1 VAELSVRQQND
12 GETKM
17 GCMNNGRINM
27 MQLVNGFAIGGGEMK
42 VLELVQR
49 LDKDRYDIT
58 VCSVGQ
64 GGPLEAEFRKAV
76 PRVEVYEKKFSFDLS
91 LVTKVAR
98 LMREQHIE
106 ILQTTLFYADVIGAY
121 AAALAKV
128 PVVIS
133 WEAVTGPFRWYHFWS
148 YQLAM
153 KKIDR
158 VVAVSEDIRQRVIRE
173 RKLSPDKVVTIH
185 YGVDLNKFAPQ
196 TPGLQR
202 SAIGVSDDQIVLG
215 TVARFDYPKG
225 HKYLIA
231 AAPAIVRQF
240 PNVRFVLVGDG
251 PLRQQV
257 EDQIENLGMKEHFIL
272 LGFRRDITQLLGL
285 FDLFIL
291 PSLSEG
297 LPNAVLEAMAC
308 SNPVVATAVNGVVE
322 VVDHGQ
328 TGLLVPPGDP
338 DRLAGAV
345 IELLQSPDRMKQMG
359 RNGQGRVARF
369 FSVEQQL
376 RKFESL
382 YQSLYEQKVSQR
394 IAT

>member
-1 VAELSVRQQND
+1 ML
-12 GETKM
+12 
-17 GCMNNGRINM
+17 
-27 MQLVNGFAIGGGEMK
+27 QLVNGFAIGGGEMK

-49 LDKDRYDIT
+49 LDKDRYNIT

-76 PRVEVYEKKFSFDLS
+76 PRVEIFEKKFSFDIS
-91 LVTKVAR
+91 LVKKVAQ
-98 LMREQHIE
+98 LMREQQIDL
-106 ILQTTLFYADVIGAY
+106 LQSTLFYADVIGAY

-133 WEAVTGPFRWYHFWS
+133 WEAVTGPFRWYHSWA

-153 KKIDR
+153 QKIDR

-173 RKLSPDKVVTIH
+173 RRLSPDKVVTIH
-185 YGVDLNKFAPQ
+185 YGVDLSRFAPQ
-196 TPGLQR
+196 EPRLQR
-202 SAIGVSDDQIVLG
+202 TAIGVSDGHLVLG
-215 TVARFDYPKG
+215 TVARFDHPKG

-231 AAPAIVRQF
+231 AAPAIVQRF
-240 PNVRFVLVGDG
+240 PNARFVLVGDG

-257 EDQIENLGMKEHFIL
+257 EQQIEALGVRDHFVL

-322 VVDHGQ
+322 VVEHEK
-328 TGLLVPPGDP
+328 TGLLIPPADP
-338 DRLAGAV
+338 ERLATAV
-345 IELLQSPDRMKQMG
+345 IELLSSPERLKQMG
-359 RNGQGRVARF
+359 RNGRERVAKF
-369 FSVEQQL
+369 FSVEQQIS
-376 RKFESL
+376 KFEML
-382 YQSLYEQKVSQR
+382 YQSLYEQKVNKGIS
-394 IAT
+394 A